1 MTERFIPQRFLDADK
16 ELGQYLT
23 PIAGYEKYPLVSLRA
38 SVEPIKSLLFN
49 CYTMLFFTDL
59 FKLRSIRGLVYRGVR
74 QNLSNDYDEDHIW
87 WGLSSCTEKL
97 NVMEAFIGTHGSRTI
112 FNIECFNGKLI
123 RSHSHFQDEE
133 EILLLPGTY
142 FKVVGKWNAGNGLFI
157 VHLKEEIPP
166 YETLTPPFDA
176 FPALMEKLTISGEGK
191 LLSARIST
199 ILKVSQVKFN
209 KWRQS
214 GKTMAGGNGGGREL
228 NQLDG
233 PQGIFIDDS
242 RHIFIA
248 DWRNNRIVEWKP
260 DGREGTVIIGENGQG
275 SRLNQ
280 LNYPID
286 VIVDKQNN
294 SFIIADSWNRRV
306 IRWWDRNQQDI
317 LIENIRCSSLAI
329 DKDGYLYVCD
339 DDKNEVRRW
348 KIGEKGEGKLVA
360 GGHGKGS
367 QLDQF
372 NLPQFIF
379 VDDEQSVYV
388 SDAWNHRVMKWRK
401 DAREGI
407 VVAGGNG
414 CGNNLNQLNY
424 PQGITVD
431 GFGQIYVADCYNHR
445 IVRWC
450 KAKEGELIIGGN
462 GQGEKTNQLSYPGS
476 LSFDVDG
483 NLYIADGGNNRIQR
497 FDLICE

>member
-1 MTERFIPQRFLDADK
+1 MMAERLIPQRFLDADK
-16 ELGQYLT
+16 EPDQYLM
-23 PIAGYEKYPLVSLRA
+23 PIADYEKYPLVSLKA

-49 CYTMLFFTDL
+49 CDTMVEIALRSCRRPSDALTQDESASIHLYTMQWSQPHASLYQLLNERLRSKNRESLIVWFHYLKLFFTAL
-59 FKLRSIRGLVYRGVR
+59 FKLRSIRGIVYRGVR

-112 FNIECFNGKLI
+112 FNIECFNGKPI
-123 RSHSHFQDEE
+123 RPHSHFQDEE

-142 FKVVGKWNAGNGLFI
+142 FKVVDKWNAGNGLFI

-166 YETLTPPFDA
+166 YETLTPPFDV
-176 FPALMEKLTISGEGK
+176 FPALMEKLAISGERK
-191 LLSARIST
+191 PLSARIST
-199 ILKVSQVKFN
+199 ISKASQVKFN

-260 DGREGTVIIGENGQG
+260 DGHEGTVIIGENGQG

-280 LNYPID
+280 LNYPIG

-294 SFIIADSWNRRV
+294 SLIIADSWNRRV

-329 DKDGYLYVCD
+329 DKDGYLGTFGLKRVMF
-339 DDKNEVRRW
+339 KTAIAREFAGQLSEMIHQRR
-348 KIGEKGEGKLVA
+348 IQYFGAQNTRNGSYSPREFLTPLVA
-360 GGHGKGS
+360 MNVTGTDVKVES
-367 QLDQF
+367 ENTYDPL
-372 NLPQFIF
+372 
-379 VDDEQSVYV
+379 
-388 SDAWNHRVMKWRK
+388 
-401 DAREGI
+401 
-407 VVAGGNG
+407 
-414 CGNNLNQLNY
+414 LN
-424 PQGITVD
+424 T
-431 GFGQIYVADCYNHR
+431 A
-445 IVRWC
+445 
-450 KAKEGELIIGGN
+450 
-462 GQGEKTNQLSYPGS
+462 
-476 LSFDVDG
+476 
-483 NLYIADGGNNRIQR
+483 
-497 FDLICE
+497 